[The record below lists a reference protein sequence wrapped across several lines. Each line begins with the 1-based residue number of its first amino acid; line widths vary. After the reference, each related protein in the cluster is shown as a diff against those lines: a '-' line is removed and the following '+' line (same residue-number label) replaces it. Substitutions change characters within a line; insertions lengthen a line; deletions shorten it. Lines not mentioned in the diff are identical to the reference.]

1 MVTKKTGSKRPESF
15 DAADRG
21 QAAFPYTTRPSGLRK
36 VLSEIPKRPRPS
48 RVNKAFLAAM
58 GLTGGEN
65 QSILRVLRA
74 IGLTSSNN
82 EPTEQYVAFM
92 REGTGPGVLG
102 QQVRQT
108 YAALFEA
115 ALQPCSES
123 PENLRNLFNIHSGGG
138 TIDLQIQTFK
148 ALCDSSSFEPMP
160 STVVSA
166 GLPGAGPTALGS
178 GGAGRGTSGAIGP
191 PIHVDLHIHLPPG
204 KTSRDYQYI
213 IQDIARYLYGA
224 GGEESEREDN
234 RDR

>member
-1 MVTKKTGSKRPESF
+1 MVAKKTGSKQNTETTQT
-15 DAADRG
+15 DDRG
-21 QAAFPYTTRPSGLRK
+21 QASFPYTTRPSGLRK
-36 VLSEIPKRPRPS
+36 VLSEIPKRPRPP

-58 GLTGGEN
+58 GLTGTEN

-74 IGLTSSNN
+74 IGLINSNN

-102 QQVRQT
+102 QLVRQT
-108 YAALFEA
+108 YAVLFEA
-115 ALQPCSES
+115 ALRPCSEA

-148 ALCDSSSFEPMP
+148 ALCDSSSFDATP
-160 STVVSA
+160 STAALV
-166 GLPGAGPTALGS
+166 GLPAGDSSAAGS
-178 GGAGRGTSGAIGP
+178 GVAGRGTVGPAIH
-191 PIHVDLHIHLPPG
+191 IDLHIHLPPG

-213 IQDIARYLYGA
+213 IQDIARYLYGTA
-224 GGEESEREDN
+224 SEDGEREDN